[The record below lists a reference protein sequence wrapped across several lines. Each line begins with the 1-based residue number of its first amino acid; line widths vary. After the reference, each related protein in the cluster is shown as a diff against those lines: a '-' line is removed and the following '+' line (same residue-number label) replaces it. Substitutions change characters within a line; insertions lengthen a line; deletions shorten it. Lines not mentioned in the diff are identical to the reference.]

1 MPVFVYV
8 AVIFLI
14 LLMVG
19 IFWFM
24 QTGSGHRPGFD
35 FRSLFDRGSS
45 SADDLFIVS
54 GIRQLERISDKGKWL
69 LFLAIFLLLI
79 EFFIFLS
86 YMLENTGFNSL
97 LTPSQHVSQ
106 LGALVFFF
114 LCICTILVAIRLVNA
129 SKDLV
134 SSDSLLF
141 GKSFLEQ
148 KIHELNPEQKK
159 QFSLFLSERNENM
172 QAVYGL
178 GLVLASAAVTL
189 LLVWLAAWLMQAF
202 H

>member
-1 MPVFVYV
+1 MPVLIYV
-8 AVIFLI
+8 AVIFLL
-14 LLMVG
+14 LLMIG

-24 QTGSGHRPGFD
+24 QTGSSHRAGLE

-45 SADDLFIVS
+45 SVEDLFVVS
-54 GIRQLERISDKGKWL
+54 GIRQLEKISDKGKWL
-69 LFLAIFLLLI
+69 LFLAIFLLLV

-86 YMLENTGFNSL
+86 YLLENTGFNSL
-97 LTPSQHVSQ
+97 LTPTQHASQ

-114 LCICTILVAIRLVNA
+114 LCVGSILVAIRLISA

-134 SSDSLLF
+134 SSDALLF

-172 QAVYGL
+172 HAIYSL

-189 LLVWLAAWLMQAF
+189 LLVWLSAWMLQAF